1 MFKKDERLLRGTF
14 HFKTPIIHTVNLSFL
29 NTQRHPSVRS
39 RFRPASV
46 SPCSKKEIIVKYGK
60 DNGSE
65 RMECTATVR

>member
-1 MFKKDERLLRGTF
+1 MVTTQSIQIPYIHFYRSFFKTICLRGN
-14 HFKTPIIHTVNLSFL
+14 IVL
-29 NTQRHPSVRS
+29 NGLKS